1 MERFCRICLKQA
13 DVTCTC
19 EKNLFLCFEHFATH
33 FETSEGQHKLINLKV
48 LRDEFYKKCNF
59 NLEKINKAK
68 SNLICR
74 SNYMI
79 EVILWITKTQ
89 LSAISKNYDSIKN
102 ILKNKDFSDEFLQMV
117 DEYGNVKIKEYE
129 LDDFNEIAKNYLSVL
144 INESEFLS
152 SALNPRII
160 KDKNSKLKEKSKN
173 FKDLKVKIE
182 RFKLE
187 LNKKNQKLDEEE
199 KESNKRITIIKSHNL
214 SSIVKKLERDY
225 KLFLEGHT
233 SSIASIASTSDS
245 KYIISGSS
253 DKTIRIWNLLEKRQE
268 TVLEGHTSSITGI
281 TITSDNKYI
290 ISSSMIKQ
298 LESEIS
304 WRKDKKQ
311 F

>member
-1 MERFCRICLKQA
+1 MEGFCRISPKQA
-13 DVTCTC
+13 DVVCTC
-19 EKNLFLCFEHFATH
+19 EKNLVLCFEDLATH
-33 FETSEGQHKLINLKV
+33 LETSEGQHKPIKLKI

-160 KDKNSKLKEKSKN
+160 KDKNSKLKERSKN
-173 FKDLKVKIE
+173 FKDLKAKIE

-187 LNKKNQKLDEEE
+187 LNKINQEIDEEE
-199 KESNKRITIIKSHNL
+199 TESNKKISIIKNHNP
-214 SSIVKKLERDY
+214 SVKELERDY

-233 SSIASIASTSDS
+233 SSVTSIAITSDN
-245 KYIISGSS
+245 KYIISGSH

-268 TVLEGHTSSITGI
+268 TVLEGHDGTV
-281 TITSDNKYI
+281 
-290 ISSSMIKQ
+290 
-298 LESEIS
+298 
-304 WRKDKKQ
+304 
-311 F
+311 